1 MPLPAR
7 DRKIK
12 KRTGFGSH
20 PGRRNRQTNGG
31 SRQAAIA
38 TLSGSSSVASSVGAP
53 IASTEKSKSGQVL
66 VRTQRGQNQIS
77 RPFFQGG
84 MSGVL
89 NLGIQLPVSRE
100 RDRSPRLAWVSAR
113 PDMPANNFCQLV
125 SDCPPSVKPTARI
138 TSSAPIFSQA
148 AMSSRI

>member
-20 PGRRNRQTNGG
+20 PGRRKRQTNGG
-31 SRQAAIA
+31 SRRAAIA
-38 TLSGSSSVASSVGAP
+38 TLSGSSSVASSAGAP
-53 IASTEKSKSGQVL
+53 IATIEKSKSGQVL
-66 VRTQRGQNQIS
+66 VRIQRGQNQTS

-89 NLGIQLPVSRE
+89 NLAVWKPHGKIP
-100 RDRSPRLAWVSAR
+100 SALS
-113 PDMPANNFCQLV
+113 F
-125 SDCPPSVKPTARI
+125 AR
-138 TSSAPIFSQA
+138 
-148 AMSSRI
+148 